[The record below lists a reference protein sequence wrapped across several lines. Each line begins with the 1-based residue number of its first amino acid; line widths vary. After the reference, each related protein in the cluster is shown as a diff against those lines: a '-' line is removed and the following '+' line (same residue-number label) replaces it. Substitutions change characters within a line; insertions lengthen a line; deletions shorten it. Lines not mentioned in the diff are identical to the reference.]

1 MPPES
6 TTEIPLPLPAGLL
19 ARLATDHKII
29 LFSDYDGTLSEITP
43 DIANAQP
50 LPGVDQLI
58 ERLASRPDRFRVIV
72 ISGRQTEKLARLLG
86 VSHGITF
93 VGNHGLEIMEAGG
106 SSRMAVD
113 PALFMPALD
122 AVRGWLRD
130 NVPLGAGFV
139 VEDKQFSVALHY
151 RLVDPDLA
159 LTIRL
164 RLREF
169 VRAFSA
175 ALVIGEGK
183 MVIEAQPRHANKGAA
198 VRTLMRE
205 AGEGHLAV
213 YFGDD
218 ITDEDAFLALRESGV
233 TVKVCAEPRPSW
245 ARYRVGS
252 PADVTAALAEM
263 ASAITGTVS
272 APAREVL

>member
-1 MPPES
+1 MPPVP
-6 TTEIPLPLPAGLL
+6 TTEVPLPLPAGLP

-50 LPGVDQLI
+50 LPGVHQLI
-58 ERLASRPDRFRVIV
+58 ERLASRPDRFRVV
-72 ISGRQTEKLARLLG
+72 LMSGRQTEKLARLLG

-113 PALFMPALD
+113 PALFMPELD
-122 AVRGWLRD
+122 AVRAWLRE
-130 NVPLGAGFV
+130 NVPSGAGFV
-139 VEDKQFSVALHY
+139 IEDKQFSVALHY
-151 RLVDPDLA
+151 RLADPDLA
-159 LTIRL
+159 LTLRL

-169 VRAFSA
+169 VRAFTP
-175 ALVIGEGK
+175 ALALGEGK
-183 MVIEAQPRHANKGAA
+183 MVIEALPRQANKGAA
-198 VRTLMRE
+198 VRALMRE
-205 AGEGHLAV
+205 AGKERLAV

-218 ITDEDAFLALRESGV
+218 TTDEDAFLALRQSGV
-233 TVKVCAEPRPSW
+233 TVKVCAEPSPSW
-245 ARYRVGS
+245 AKYRVAS

-263 ASAITGTVS
+263 ASAT
-272 APAREVL
+272 AREVL

>member
-6 TTEIPLPLPAGLL
+6 TTEVPLPLPAGLP

-50 LPGVDQLI
+50 LPGVDLLI
-58 ERLASRPDRFRVIV
+58 ERLASRPDRFRVVV

-86 VSHGITF
+86 VSRGITF
-93 VGNHGLEIMEAGG
+93 VGNHGLEIMEADG

-122 AVRGWLRD
+122 AVRGWLR
-130 NVPLGAGFV
+130 NHVPLGAGFV
-139 VEDKQFSVALHY
+139 VEDKHFSVALHY
-151 RLVDPDLA
+151 RLADPDLA
-159 LTIRL
+159 LTMRL

-169 VRAFSA
+169 VRAFTS
-175 ALVIGEGK
+175 LVIGEGK
-183 MVIEAQPRHANKGAA
+183 MVIEALPRQANKGAA
-198 VRTLMRE
+198 VRALMRE
-205 AGEGHLAV
+205 AGDGFLAV

-218 ITDEDAFLALRESGV
+218 MTDEDAFLALRESGV
-233 TVKVCAEPRPSW
+233 TVKVCAEPCPSW
-245 ARYRVGS
+245 ARYRVAS
-252 PADVTAALAEM
+252 PTDVTAALAEM
-263 ASAITGTVS
+263 ASAVTEPAS
-272 APAREVL
+272 ARAKEVL